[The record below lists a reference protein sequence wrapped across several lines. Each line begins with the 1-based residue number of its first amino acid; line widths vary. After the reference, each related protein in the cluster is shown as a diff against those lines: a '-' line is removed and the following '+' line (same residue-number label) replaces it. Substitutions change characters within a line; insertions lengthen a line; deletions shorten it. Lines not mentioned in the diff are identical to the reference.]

1 MVQAGHEARVLMQVF
16 GKHLNLRSLQLYAQS
31 DVVAVDNSQLMG
43 DLCAL
48 QGVRARARE
57 VRGNR
62 RSATN
67 KHAIDRLRQQLIAVA
82 YNTINSLTKCV

>member
-43 DLCAL
+43 ALCAS
-48 QGVRARARE
+48 Q
-57 VRGNR
+57 
-62 RSATN
+62 
-67 KHAIDRLRQQLIAVA
+67 
-82 YNTINSLTKCV
+82 SL